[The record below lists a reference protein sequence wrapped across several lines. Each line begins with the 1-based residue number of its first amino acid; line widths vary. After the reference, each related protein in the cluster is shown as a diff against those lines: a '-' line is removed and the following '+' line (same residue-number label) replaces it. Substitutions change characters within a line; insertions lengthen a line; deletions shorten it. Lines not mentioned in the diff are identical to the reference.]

1 MLLNESFIR
10 QLTAVLSLFSAVL
23 CSVCE
28 LLLLHFVFGSR
39 LDSFHLIML
48 TMLGGVVGLG
58 VCYIVLEQIWASAV
72 TLLVCMKDSPKQFEA
87 VVKEFSLEIL
97 ELADMSNSD
106 EQQKQKQS
114 DNMYDIV
121 KALVLTSML

>member
-1 MLLNESFIR
+1 
-10 QLTAVLSLFSAVL
+10 
-23 CSVCE
+23 
-28 LLLLHFVFGSR
+28 
-39 LDSFHLIML
+39 
-48 TMLGGVVGLG
+48 
-58 VCYIVLEQIWASAV
+58 
-72 TLLVCMKDSPKQFEA
+72 MKDSPKQFEA